1 MSHIPTLLYVRICMY
16 VSMSI
21 YISYMCACSVT
32 QSSLTLCNP
41 TDCGTPGFPAFTIY
55 RSLLKLIECI
65 IYFVTVSDH
74 FVGAQHCWTVV

>member
-32 QSSLTLCNP
+32 QPCLTLCDP
-41 TDCGTPGFPAFTIY
+41 VDCSPAGSSVHGIFQARILERVAISISGDLLNIY
-55 RSLLKLIECI
+55 VCVFI
-65 IYFVTVSDH
+65 
-74 FVGAQHCWTVV
+74 